1 MTRLKDRDFMPD
13 RIVAETEAAPLLTH
27 GIVLLTALFVLIAL
41 VWANFASLEEVARA
55 QGRVI
60 SSTQI
65 QTIQNLEGGI
75 IAEVMVSN
83 GDLVVKGQPLV
94 RIDDTRFASS
104 FNQSQSSIDALQYRA
119 VRLAAELSGEN
130 LSTPK
135 GLGRVQLE
143 LFKNEVSLYQTRKIQ
158 LQSSLE
164 ILKQQLKQH
173 IQAKQ
178 GLLSEY
184 QKFKTNADLARQE
197 LELTTPAVKTG
208 AVSKIDL
215 LRLQRA
221 VNEADGLMEE
231 TRLKLP
237 SAEAVLEEARKKI
250 DERNQ
255 QFLSTAQAEFT
266 EVTAELNRLTFSNAA
281 LEDRVAR
288 TSVRSPVEGI
298 VNQVLVNTIGAVVQP
313 GMDLIEIAPSN
324 DTLLVDAKIRPAD
337 IAFIRPG
344 QAATVKLTAYDYSIY
359 GGLEAVLE
367 RISADTIIDE
377 SGEHFFKIQ
386 VRTEKNYLGSSSDPL
401 PIIPGMTATVDI
413 MTGRKTVMDYL
424 LKPLKRAQANA
435 LRER

>member
-1 MTRLKDRDFMPD
+1 MPD
-13 RIVAETEAAPLLTH
+13 RVVAETEAAPLFTH
-27 GIVLLTALFVLIAL
+27 GIVLLTALFVVSSL
-41 VWANFASLEEVARA
+41 VWANYASLEEVARA

-60 SSTQI
+60 SSSQI
-65 QTIQNLEGGI
+65 QIIQNLEGGI

-83 GDLVVKGQPLV
+83 GDLVIKGQPLI

-119 VRLAAELSGEN
+119 ARLTAELSGTDLVMPKD
-130 LSTPK
+130 LS
-135 GLGRVQLE
+135 RDQLE

-158 LQSSLE
+158 LQSGLD

-173 IQAKQ
+173 IQARQ

-184 QKFKTNADLARQE
+184 SKYKTNADLASQE

-208 AVSKIDL
+208 AVSKIEL

-221 VNEADGLMEE
+221 VNEAQGLMEE

-237 SAEAVLEEARKKI
+237 SAEAVVEEANKKI
-250 DERNQ
+250 DERQQ
-255 QFLSTAQAEFT
+255 QFLSAAQEEFT
-266 EVTAELNRLTFSNAA
+266 GVKAELNRLTFSNAA

-288 TSVRSPVEGI
+288 TSVRSPVDGI

-313 GMDLIEIAPSN
+313 GMDLVEIAPSN
-324 DTLLVDAKIRPAD
+324 DTLLVDAKIRPSD

-359 GGLEAVLE
+359 GGLDAVLE

-377 SGEHFFKIQ
+377 SGEHFFQIQ
-386 VRTEKNYLGSSSDPL
+386 VRTERNYLGSSTDPL